1 MVYKR
6 TSLII
11 GTSVLMITLSLLTIA
26 QIVSNEALAKVKHN
40 DHGKKGHHSH
50 HNWRHHWKFNDCRFN
65 HWNLITGNL
74 ITDKSQVVVQ
84 TRKSYVSKSPITLFL
99 NVNSIFVSWN

>member
-11 GTSVLMITLSLLTIA
+11 GTTVLMITLSLLTIA
-26 QIVSNEALAKVKHN
+26 PIVSNEALAKVKHN

-74 ITDKSQVVVQ
+74 ITDRSQHTVVVQ
-84 TRKSYVSKSPITLFL
+84 LENHTYQNHQLLF
-99 NVNSIFVSWN
+99 S

>member
-11 GTSVLMITLSLLTIA
+11 STTVLMITLSLLTIA
-26 QIVSNEALAKVKHN
+26 PIVSNEALAKVKHN

-50 HNWRHHWKFNDCRFN
+50 QNWRHHWKFNDCRFN
-65 HWNLITGNL
+65 HW
-74 ITDKSQVVVQ
+74 KSNHWESNH
-84 TRKSYVSKSPITLFL
+84 R
-99 NVNSIFVSWN
+99 